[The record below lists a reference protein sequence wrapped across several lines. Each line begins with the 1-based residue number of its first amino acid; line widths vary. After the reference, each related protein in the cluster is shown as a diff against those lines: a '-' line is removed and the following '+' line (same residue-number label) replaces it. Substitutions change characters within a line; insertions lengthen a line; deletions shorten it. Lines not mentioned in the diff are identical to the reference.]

1 MGENEQLVREAW
13 LPDHFGDANTLDIQS
28 NQDELVKA
36 IMATGKPVIV
46 YLAHGRPL
54 SINWIAG
61 HVPAIVDG
69 WFTGE
74 EAGNAFA
81 NILAGDV
88 CPSGKLPISI
98 PKTVGQI
105 PVYYNH
111 KPSAQFFEYVTGKDE
126 PLFPFG
132 YGLSYTNFTYSNL
145 HLSDSTMRKNGSV
158 RVSVDISNT
167 GPVAGDEIVQLYIHQ
182 EISSVVRPVKEL
194 KGFARVSIAA
204 GEKKTVQFTIDA
216 AALAFWTAA
225 MRYEAEPGI
234 FEVMVGGNSDK
245 PGKVNLVVR
254 D

>member
-1 MGENEQLVREAW
+1 VGENEQLVREAW

-111 KPSAQFFEYVTGKDE
+111 KPSAQFFEYTTGRDE

-132 YGLSYTNFTYSNL
+132 YGLSYTSFAYSAPR
-145 HLSDSTMRKNGSV
+145 LSDTVMHKNGAV
-158 RVSVDISNT
+158 KLSVDIANT
-167 GPVAGDEIVQLYIHQ
+167 GSIKGDEIAQLYIHQ
-182 EISSVVRPVKEL
+182 KVSSVVRPIKEL
-194 KGFARVSIAA
+194 KGFARLSLAP
-204 GEKKTVQFTIDA
+204 GEKKTVDFTVDA
-216 AALAFWTAA
+216 STLSFWTAD
-225 MRYEAEPGI
+225 MKYTVEPGV
-234 FEVMVGGNSDK
+234 FEIMVGGGLDK
-245 PGKVNLVVR
+245 LAKAKLIIK